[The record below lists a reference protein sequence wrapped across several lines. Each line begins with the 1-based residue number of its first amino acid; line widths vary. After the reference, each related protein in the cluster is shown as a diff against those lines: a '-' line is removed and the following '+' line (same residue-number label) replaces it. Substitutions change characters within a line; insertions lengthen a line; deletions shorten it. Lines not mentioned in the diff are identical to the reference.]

1 MSIIKA
7 MLGYRNFFHTLV
19 TDTVLELDDLMDQV
33 HRKNLVRN
41 IPDAFD
47 TYAKFS
53 ISAKRLQQC
62 EVTEVISNTKGM
74 YIELNT

>member
-1 MSIIKA
+1 MSIIRVR
-7 MLGYRNFFHTLV
+7 LGYRNFFHTLV

-62 EVTEVISNTKGM
+62 EVTGVISSTKGM

>member
-1 MSIIKA
+1 MSIIRVR
-7 MLGYRNFFHTLV
+7 LGYRNFIHTLV

-33 HRKNLVRN
+33 HRKNLIRN

-47 TYAKFS
+47 THAKFI

-62 EVTEVISNTKGM
+62 KVTEVISSAKGT

>member
-1 MSIIKA
+1 MSIIRA
-7 MLGYRNFFHTLV
+7 RLGYRNFFHTLV

-47 TYAKFS
+47 VYAKFS
-53 ISAKRLQQC
+53 ISAKRLQQW
-62 EVTEVISNTKGM
+62 EGTRGTKGM